1 MSYTKAHAH
10 RTRMTQLV
18 LLHSL
23 NVTLKVNEAVTC
35 VILFGVRAGSLCV
48 YIRLRGRVRM

>member
-48 YIRLRGRVRM
+48 YIRLRGRGRM